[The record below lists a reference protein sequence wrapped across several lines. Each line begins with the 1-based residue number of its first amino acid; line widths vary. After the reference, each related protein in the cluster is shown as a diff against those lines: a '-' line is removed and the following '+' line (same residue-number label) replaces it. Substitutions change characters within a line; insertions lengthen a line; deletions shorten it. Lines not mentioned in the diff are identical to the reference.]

1 MKNSEIN
8 IRDPFVLAENGT
20 FYMYGTRAKDFGKK
34 VGGFDVYVSND
45 LENWS
50 EPKECFNSEEY
61 GMNTEVNWA
70 PEVHKYNG
78 AYYMFA
84 SFTQENKKRGTY
96 VLKSDSPSGPFKPH
110 SNGAVTPKNH
120 FSIDGSL
127 YVENG
132 VPYLLYCYEHVEIFN
147 GKMCYVEL
155 SPDLTHAVG
164 EPVTLFTAADPKWVK
179 HKIPLQHY
187 ITDGPFMYKTKN
199 GTLLMIWSTYIN
211 HKYAECVVKFSG
223 NTIKGEITHLEPL
236 IDNDGGHG
244 MIFSSGEKLYL
255 TYHTPNK
262 SGSEHP
268 AFVEIEDNGDS
279 ICIKKQ

>member
-8 IRDPFVLAENGT
+8 IRDPFVLAENGI
-20 FYMYGTRAKDFGKK
+20 FYMYGTRAKDFGRK
-34 VGGFDVYVSND
+34 VGGFDVYTSAD

-50 EPKECFNSEEY
+50 EPTECFNSIEY

-78 AYYMFA
+78 EYYMFA
-84 SFTQENKKRGTY
+84 SFTGKNGKRGTHI
-96 VLKSDSPSGPFKPH
+96 LKADSPKGPFKPH
-110 SNGAVTPKNH
+110 SNGPVTPSNW
-120 FSIDGSL
+120 FSIDGTL

-132 VPYLLYCYEHVEIFN
+132 VPYLLFCYEHVEICN
-147 GKMCYVEL
+147 GRMCYVEL
-155 SPDLTHAVG
+155 SKDLTHSVG
-164 EPVTLFTAADPKWVK
+164 EPVTLFSAADPKWVR
-179 HKIPLQHY
+179 HRIPFQHY
-187 ITDGPFMYKTKN
+187 ITDGPFMLKTKN
-199 GTLLMIWSTYIN
+199 GTLLMIWSTFIN
-211 HKYAECVVKFSG
+211 HKYAECVVRFNG
-223 NTIKGEITHLEPL
+223 GTIKGGFEHLEPL

-268 AFVEIEDNGDS
+268 AFVEIEDTGD
-279 ICIKKQ
+279 CIKLKEQ